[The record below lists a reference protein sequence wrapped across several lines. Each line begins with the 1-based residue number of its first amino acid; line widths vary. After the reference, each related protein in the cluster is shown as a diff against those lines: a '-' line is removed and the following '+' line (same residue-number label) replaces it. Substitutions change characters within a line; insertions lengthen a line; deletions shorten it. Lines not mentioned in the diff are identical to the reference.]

1 MSLSNPTAATQGRGF
16 DLLTRPT
23 PGRTTR
29 RVRAALTLAALAAAS
44 LGTTGCRSF
53 ETVAE
58 CGSAARMI
66 AVVEARQEDAAD
78 PYAAPA
84 DAPVLL
90 AGTR

>member
-16 DLLTRPT
+16 DLLTRPNS
-23 PGRTTR
+23 GRTTR
-29 RVRAALTLAALAAAS
+29 RVRAPFTLAALVAAS
-44 LGTTGCRSF
+44 LGSTGCRSF

-66 AVVEARQEDAAD
+66 AVVEATQEHPAD

-84 DAPVLL
+84 DGEVLL